1 MMADELTRCAW
12 CGDDNEYQ
20 DYHDNEW
27 GVPCR
32 EDKKL
37 FEFLLL
43 ESAQAGLSWLTILR
57 KRDNYRKAFAD
68 FDVATVAAF
77 GESDIQRL
85 MQDKGIVRNQLKIK
99 SAIINAQR
107 YLELQSEKGSFSNY
121 LWGFVGGH
129 PIVNDWTDESQIPTS
144 TALSDQISKDMKVR
158 GFKFFGTTICYA
170 YLQAM
175 GVVND
180 HIVDCFCRTR
190 NC

>member
-1 MMADELTRCAW
+1 
-12 CGDDNEYQ
+12 
-20 DYHDNEW
+20 
-27 GVPCR
+27 
-32 EDKKL
+32 
-37 FEFLLL
+37 L

-99 SAIINAQR
+99 SAITNAQR

-144 TALSDQISKDMKVR
+144 TVLSDQISKDMKVR